1 MTGQGG
7 TAPAKAQARDAQARD
22 AQATDAQATDAQAT
36 GAQAQDARATGAQA
50 RDAQAT
56 VPTVGM
62 VVIGNEILTGKVADT
77 NSPFLCKELN
87 FLGLD
92 LCRITTIPDDFDL
105 IGSVVREFAGRFT
118 WVFTSGG
125 IGPTHDDMTVPAIA
139 AGFGVQAVRHPAL
152 EQALRRHYGA
162 RLTEDHLLM
171 ALVPEGADLIDLDGL
186 FFPQVLFRNIFILPG
201 VPQLFQYKFNA
212 IKHRFQG
219 TPIVLR
225 EIFLKADEGVI
236 AASLRETQAK
246 FAGLLIGSYPN
257 FSRAEYSVKVT
268 LESRDGAVVASA
280 LAELQTRLAG
290 LPITIVR
297 TT

>member
-1 MTGQGG
+1 MTQQAASPAG
-7 TAPAKAQARDAQARD
+7 TL
-22 AQATDAQATDAQAT
+22 AT
-36 GAQAQDARATGAQA
+36 GGK
-50 RDAQAT
+50 
-56 VPTVGM
+56 VPAPTAGV

-77 NSPFLCKELN
+77 NSPFLCKELT

-105 IGSVVREFAGRFT
+105 IGHTVREFSERFT

-139 AGFGVQAVRHPAL
+139 AGFGVKAVRHPAL
-152 EQALRRHYGA
+152 EASIRKHYGE
-162 RLTEDHLLM
+162 RMTEDHLLM
-171 ALVPEGADLIDLDGL
+171 ALVPEGSELIEVEGL
-186 FFPQVLFRNIFILPG
+186 YFPQTVFRNIFILPG
-201 VPQLFQYKFNA
+201 VPQLLQYKFNA
-212 IKHRFQG
+212 IKHRFRG

-225 EIFLKADEGVI
+225 EIFMKADEGII

-246 FAGLLIGSYPN
+246 HPGLLIGSYPN

-268 LESRDGAVVASA
+268 LESRDGATVSAA
-280 LAELQTRLAG
+280 LAELQSRLAE
-290 LPITIVR
+290 LPVTIVR

>member
-1 MTGQGG
+1 
-7 TAPAKAQARDAQARD
+7 
-22 AQATDAQATDAQAT
+22 
-36 GAQAQDARATGAQA
+36 
-50 RDAQAT
+50 
-56 VPTVGM
+56 M

-77 NSPFLCKELN
+77 NSTFLCRELN

-105 IGSVVREFAGRFT
+105 IGTVVREFSERYT

-139 AGFGVQAVRHPAL
+139 AGFGVEAVRHPTLA
-152 EQALRRHYGA
+152 EALRKHYQE

-171 ALVPEGADLIDLDGL
+171 ALVPAGSDLIDLDGL
-186 FFPQVLFRNIFILPG
+186 FFPQVVFHNIFILPG

-225 EIFLKADEGVI
+225 EIFMKADEGVI

-246 FAGLLIGSYPN
+246 HPGLLIGSYPN

-268 LESRDGAVVASA
+268 LESRDGGVVAAA
-280 LAELQTRLAG
+280 LAELQTRLAA
-290 LPITIVR
+290 LPVTIVR